1 MENFKGLIGVVLILG
16 LAFLLSNNKKK
27 INYRTVIVGLLI
39 QLVLAFFILKVPF
52 GKIMFERLGHWI
64 SRLLD
69 FSNKGAEF
77 VFGVFMDKDSM
88 AHVFGPGRSF
98 IFFFNII
105 PTIIFVCVLVNIGY
119 HIGLLQKIIYVMA
132 KTFHKLMRVSGSEAL
147 SNAASV
153 FVGQVEAQ
161 IVIKPYLLNM
171 TRSELFASMTG
182 SMACIAGGI
191 MAVYIQLGIPAA
203 YLIAASVMAAPGAL
217 VIAKIMYPETEKSKT
232 QGEVTISK
240 EKKHANAISAMADGA
255 SEGLKIGLNVIAMLV
270 AFIAII
276 ALVDF
281 LLGRIGLL
289 FHHSEW
295 SMSFFLSYIFSGF
308 AWCMGIPTKDVF
320 VAGSLMG
327 KKFVIN
333 EFVAYLD
340 LIKIR
345 DVISAKTNLIVSFAL
360 CGFANL
366 GSIAIQIGGIG
377 ELAPSRK
384 GDLAKLGFKA
394 LVAGTLA
401 SYLSATLAGI
411 IAG

>member
-1 MENFKGLIGVVLILG
+1 MENLRGLIGVVLILG
-16 LAFLLSNNKKK
+16 LAFLLSNNKKN

-39 QLVLAFFILKVPF
+39 QLTLAFFILKIPF
-52 GKIMFERLGHWI
+52 GKIMFERLGYWI
-64 SRLLD
+64 SHLLD

-77 VFGVFMDKDSM
+77 VFGVFMDKELM
-88 AHVFGPGRSF
+88 KGVFGPDRSF

-119 HIGLLQKIIYVMA
+119 HFGVLQRIISVMA
-132 KTFHKLMRVSGSEAL
+132 KSFHKLMRVSGSEAL
-147 SNAASV
+147 SNASSI

-161 IVIKPYLLNM
+161 IVIKPYLLTM
-171 TRSELFASMTG
+171 TRSELFSSMTG

-191 MAVYIQLGIPAA
+191 MAVYIQLGIPAE

-217 VIAKIMYPETEKSKT
+217 VIAKIIFPETEKSNT
-232 QGEVTISK
+232 QGEVVMAK
-240 EKKHANAISAMADGA
+240 DKKHASVISAMADGA
-255 SEGLKIGLNVIAMLV
+255 NEGLRIGLNVIAMLV

-281 LLGRIGLL
+281 LLGKVGSL
-289 FHHSEW
+289 FNHSEW
-295 SMSFFLSYIFSGF
+295 SMSYFLSYAFSGI
-308 AWCMGIPTKDVF
+308 AWCMGITSKDMF

-340 LIKIR
+340 LIKIK
-345 DVISAKTNLIVSFAL
+345 DVLAPKTNLIISFAL

-401 SYLSATLAGI
+401 SYLSATIAGI